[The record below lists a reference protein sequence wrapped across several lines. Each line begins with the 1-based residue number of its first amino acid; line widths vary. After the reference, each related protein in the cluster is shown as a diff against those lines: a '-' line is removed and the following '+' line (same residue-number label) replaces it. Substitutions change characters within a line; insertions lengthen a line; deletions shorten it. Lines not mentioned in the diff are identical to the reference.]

1 VKLAK
6 NETDPQNLPGVQH
19 YFSEKM
25 PGTESVKI
33 WTTFCSMQRGSSL
46 LPWFFILVCWDSPY
60 LGRLH

>member
-33 WTTFCSMQRGSSL
+33 
-46 LPWFFILVCWDSPY
+46 
-60 LGRLH
+60 